1 MAYYSDP
8 GLDINEYKFTRPP
21 TDLQTFQVLHTGE
34 SDGDVHYPHT
44 SDTMEFNIIQAIT
57 EQRLSRRTAT
67 TANAKPNV
75 SA

>member
-34 SDGDVHYPHT
+34 SDDALPK
-44 SDTMEFNIIQAIT
+44 AAA
-57 EQRLSRRTAT
+57 RA
-67 TANAKPNV
+67 
-75 SA
+75 